1 MKKYFETPEHYG
13 NTMFDL
19 HEALIKE
26 FNLEEKYISVW
37 SLYNYMKSINFTHKK
52 IIYKVQN
59 ANTPKVKEKRHDV
72 ALEILSAYLKSFE
85 FLYIDEISFNLE
97 LRPENGWSLI
107 GKPNQTSKPPK
118 SKNYSVICC
127 MDINGIVA
135 IKIVKGGVKA
145 PDFFSYVAQIVAKEC
160 PLFSKR
166 KIVLMMDN
174 AKIHHSKDYMVK
186 FQKYTNVIYNSP
198 YTPQLNAIEFL
209 FSRLKSDVKKKR
221 SKSETELIK
230 NILNVGKTFT
240 KEECAKYIIH
250 SLKFLKNAYD
260 KQNFY

>member
-1 MKKYFETPEHYG
+1 MKKYFETSEHYG

-19 HEALIKE
+19 NEALIKE

-59 ANTPKVKEKRHDV
+59 ANIPKVKEKRHDV
-72 ALEILSAYLKSFE
+72 ALEILTAYLKSFE

-209 FSRLKSDVKKKR
+209 FSRLKSDVKKKGQ
-221 SKSETELIK
+221 KVK
-230 NILNVGKTFT
+230 LN
-240 KEECAKYIIH
+240 
-250 SLKFLKNAYD
+250 
-260 KQNFY
+260 